1 MAPKSVF
8 YSLFASL
15 SLALAAATPEPDFE
29 TIVVGGGPAGL
40 SALSGLS
47 RVRRSAVLFD
57 SHEYRN
63 DPTRNMHDV
72 IGNDGRSSYS
82 SVTEIKSSSPCQRL
96 TSPGTVPSEF
106 RGLAR
111 DQITANYNET
121 ATFID
126 QKIQTIEPI
135 SIPKNEDATDTLFK
149 ATDATGKE
157 YYAKKVVLAT
167 GMIDILPDTPGL
179 QEAWGKGVYWCPWC
193 DGFEHR
199 DQPFGVLG
207 PLPDAL
213 SSVNEIW
220 TLNKDIVIYLNGTQ
234 TPEAEAAITK
244 KDPNWRQLFDK
255 YGVRVDN
262 RVIAS
267 FERLQDGNTH
277 KDNHGRQFDIF
288 RIHFVDGSHED
299 RHAFMTNYPSAQ
311 RSDLPDRLG
320 LAMIDGKIDAQS
332 NPGMRTTL
340 PGVFAIGDCNSDGS
354 TNVPH
359 AMFSGKRAAVF
370 LHGMS
375 LPLSLSPSFSISPTK
390 YPSQ

>member
-47 RVRRSAVLFD
+47 RVRRSAALFD

-72 IGNDGRSSYS
+72 IGNDG
-82 SVTEIKSSSPCQRL
+82 
-96 TSPGTVPSEF
+96 TVPSEF

-111 DQITANYNET
+111 DQITTNYNET

-126 QKIQTIEPI
+126 QKIKTIEPI
-135 SIPKNEDATDTLFK
+135 SIPKDGDATDTLFK

-167 GMIDILPDTPGL
+167 GMIDILPNTPGL
-179 QEAWGKGVYWCPWC
+179 EEAWGKGVYWCPWC

-199 DQPFGVLG
+199 DQPFGILG
-207 PLPDAL
+207 PLPDSLA
-213 SSVNEIW
+213 SVNEIW
-220 TLNKDIVIYLNGTQ
+220 TLNKDIVVYLNGTQ
-234 TPEAEAAITK
+234 TPEAEAAIAK
-244 KDPNWRQLFDK
+244 KNPDWRKQFDK

-267 FERLQDGNTH
+267 FERLQDGNAN

-299 RHAFMTNYPSAQ
+299 RNAFITNYPSAQ

-370 LHGMS
+370 LHVE
-375 LPLSLSPSFSISPTK
+375 LAKEEANHSISK
-390 YPSQ
+390 RNLPSRRVMEREAERAMGNDLDEVWNKARGL